1 MGIRS
6 GDGLNTILGGMRL
19 NPLTVVSESDSLM
32 AVASSL
38 LNHRVSCAVL
48 DEPPLRVVTEHDL
61 SAAWAQGHDAEDEV
75 SKIATTHPRW
85 APVSA
90 SISDAAALMVSLGIR
105 HLVVLD
111 VTGRP
116 TGIVSMSEIFSVL
129 VQAQDP
135 TSLYA
140 VFTDVML
147 RRTTN

>member
-6 GDGLNTILGGMRL
+6 GDGLSTILGGMHL
-19 NPLTVVSESDSLM
+19 NPLTVVSESDSLF

-38 LNHRVSCAVL
+38 LNQSVSCAVL

-61 SAAWAQGHDAEDEV
+61 SAAWAQGCDAEDEV
-75 SKIATTHPRW
+75 RKIATTHPRW

-90 SISDAAALMVSLGIR
+90 SISEAAALMVNLGIR
-105 HLVVLD
+105 HLVVRD
-111 VTGRP
+111 ITGRP
-116 TGIVSMSEIFSVL
+116 TGIVSMSELFSVL

-140 VFTDVML
+140 VFTDIML